1 MSRQFGSIYSGTSG
15 GSIDPS
21 SGITNRPVSLAN
33 IATAFLSERKTSA
46 RRSSGGPRKQRLTS
60 KGQSTSISK
69 RQSSYTT
76 TTTDEILG
84 GRRSSVDNMN
94 DVIAT
99 LFSSH
104 NGPTNS
110 DNKHR
115 SNAMSLTK

>member
-21 SGITNRPVSLAN
+21 SGISNRPVSLAN

-46 RRSSGGPRKQRLTS
+46 RRSSSGPRKQRLAS
-60 KGQSTSISK
+60 KGQSISISK
-69 RQSSYTT
+69 RQSSYT